1 MNTVIFVAIGFL
13 AFAVLIALILVLS
26 YKNSKKNETIKDLEE
41 QVSKKNEDLNI
52 LKDYAREDI
61 VIQKD
66 KNEKDKEI
74 SNAKNE
80 EELINIANDIV
91 NTNNKLR
98 NNKK

>member
-13 AFAVLIALILVLS
+13 AFAALIALILVLS